1 MKLRYYLRGVGT
13 GIVVTAVLLGIVLG
27 HGKSQMSDGQIKIR
41 AAELG
46 MVEEKLLSD
55 MGNETSELVSSK
67 EASNDEVSVEKVSE
81 NKASEGDANTSDTN
95 SDDTNTDDVNT
106 DDVNTDDVN
115 TDNVIQESKKNTE
128 DDSLEVTKEET
139 GLVETH
145 AEEVGL
151 AAPDDI
157 KIEISSGD
165 SSVVVS
171 KKLEQAGLVSSA
183 VEYDQYL
190 CANGYDKKLSV
201 GVHLIPQN
209 AEYESIALLLTTRQ

>member
-13 GIVVTAVLLGIVLG
+13 GIIVTGMLLGIFLG
-27 HGKSQMSDGQIKIR
+27 HGKAKTSDEQIKIR

-55 MGNETSELVSSK
+55 MENETSESVSSN
-67 EASNDEVSVEKVSE
+67 EAGNNGVSPEKVSE
-81 NKASEGDANTSDTN
+81 NKASEGDANTSDPN
-95 SDDTNTDDVNT
+95 SDNVNA
-106 DDVNTDDVN
+106 
-115 TDNVIQESKKNTE
+115 DNVMPESEKNTE
-128 DDSLEVTKEET
+128 EDPLEVAKEET
-139 GLVETH
+139 GLVETP
-145 AEEVGL
+145 AEEVVL
-151 AAPDDI
+151 AAPDDV

-165 SSVVVS
+165 SSVAVS

-201 GVHLIPQN
+201 GVHMIPQN

>member
-1 MKLRYYLRGVGT
+1 M
-13 GIVVTAVLLGIVLG
+13 
-27 HGKSQMSDGQIKIR
+27 
-41 AAELG
+41 
-46 MVEEKLLSD
+46 
-55 MGNETSELVSSK
+55 
-67 EASNDEVSVEKVSE
+67 
-81 NKASEGDANTSDTN
+81 
-95 SDDTNTDDVNT
+95 
-106 DDVNTDDVN
+106 
-115 TDNVIQESKKNTE
+115 
-128 DDSLEVTKEET
+128 TKEET

>member
-1 MKLRYYLRGVGT
+1 MKLRYYLRG
-13 GIVVTAVLLGIVLG
+13 AVLLGIILG

-55 MGNETSELVSSK
+55 MENETSKSVSSN
-67 EASNDEVSVEKVSE
+67 EASNNEVSAEKVSE

-95 SDDTNTDDVNT
+95 SDDVNT
-106 DDVNTDDVN
+106 DDANTDDVN
-115 TDNVIQESKKNTE
+115 TDNVIPELKKNTE
-128 DDSLEVTKEET
+128 EDSLEVTKEET
-139 GLVETH
+139 GLVETP
-145 AEEVGL
+145 AEEVVL

-165 SSVVVS
+165 SSVAVS

-201 GVHLIPQN
+201 GVHMIPQN

>member
-1 MKLRYYLRGVGT
+1 MKLRYYLRGAGT
-13 GIVVTAVLLGIVLG
+13 GIIVTAVLLGIILG

-55 MGNETSELVSSK
+55 MENETSKSVSSN
-67 EASNDEVSVEKVSE
+67 EASNNEVSAEKVSE

-95 SDDTNTDDVNT
+95 SDDVNT
-106 DDVNTDDVN
+106 DDANTDDVN
-115 TDNVIQESKKNTE
+115 TDNVIPELKKNTE
-128 DDSLEVTKEET
+128 EDPLEVAKEET
-139 GLVETH
+139 GLVETP
-145 AEEVGL
+145 AEEVVL
-151 AAPDDI
+151 VAPDDV

-165 SSVVVS
+165 SSVAVS

-201 GVHLIPQN
+201 GVHMIPQN

>member
-1 MKLRYYLRGVGT
+1 MKLRYYLRGAGT
-13 GIVVTAVLLGIVLG
+13 GIIVTAVLLGIILG

-55 MGNETSELVSSK
+55 MENETSKSVSSN
-67 EASNDEVSVEKVSE
+67 EASNNEVSAEKVSE

-95 SDDTNTDDVNT
+95 SDDVNTDDANTDDVNT
-106 DDVNTDDVN
+106 N
-115 TDNVIQESKKNTE
+115 NVIPELKKNTE
-128 DDSLEVTKEET
+128 EDSLEVTKEET
-139 GLVETH
+139 GLVETP
-145 AEEVGL
+145 AEEVVL

-165 SSVVVS
+165 SSVAVS

-201 GVHLIPQN
+201 GVHMIPQN

>member
-1 MKLRYYLRGVGT
+1 MKLRYYLRGAGT
-13 GIVVTAVLLGIVLG
+13 GIIVTAVLLGIILG

-55 MGNETSELVSSK
+55 MENETSKSVSSN
-67 EASNDEVSVEKVSE
+67 EASNNEVSAEKVSE

-95 SDDTNTDDVNT
+95 SDDVNT
-106 DDVNTDDVN
+106 DDANTDDVN
-115 TDNVIQESKKNTE
+115 TDNVIPELKKNTE
-128 DDSLEVTKEET
+128 EDSLEVTKEET
-139 GLVETH
+139 GLVETP
-145 AEEVGL
+145 AEEVVL

-165 SSVVVS
+165 SSVAVS

>member
-13 GIVVTAVLLGIVLG
+13 GIIVTGMLLGIFLG
-27 HGKSQMSDGQIKIR
+27 HGKAKTSDEQIKIR

-55 MGNETSELVSSK
+55 MENETSESVSSN
-67 EASNDEVSVEKVSE
+67 EAGNNGVSPEKVSE
-81 NKASEGDANTSDTN
+81 NKASEGDANTSDSN
-95 SDDTNTDDVNT
+95 SDNVNA
-106 DDVNTDDVN
+106 
-115 TDNVIQESKKNTE
+115 DNVMPESEKNTE
-128 DDSLEVTKEET
+128 EDPLEVAKEET
-139 GLVETH
+139 GLVETP
-145 AEEVGL
+145 AEEVVL
-151 AAPDDI
+151 AAPDDV

-165 SSVVVS
+165 SSVAVS

-201 GVHLIPQN
+201 GVHMIPQN

>member
-1 MKLRYYLRGVGT
+1 MKLRYYLRGAGT
-13 GIVVTAVLLGIVLG
+13 GIIVTAVLLGIILG

-81 NKASEGDANTSDTN
+81 NKASEGDVNTSDTN
-95 SDDTNTDDVNT
+95 SDDTNT

>member
-81 NKASEGDANTSDTN
+81 NKASEGDVNTSDTN
-95 SDDTNTDDVNT
+95 S
-106 DDVNTDDVN
+106 DDVN